1 MPPPTITVAISE
13 EFFDALLALPRN
25 DQRRVKAFIREFR
38 ANPKA
43 PGINYERINQAAD
56 PKMRSARVND
66 DFRCILLA
74 PEAGNVYILLWVD
87 HHDDAYTWARRRRA
101 AIHPQT
107 GALQLFEV
115 TSLEAGAPRHEPRAK
130 AVESAA
136 PPLFVALDDETLSN
150 LGVPEA
156 TLPLVRAM
164 DNAAALEAI
173 RGRLPAEAY
182 EALTLLSLG
191 FPLDEVLESRQAP
204 ALVID
209 PDDYAAALRHPDSRR
224 RFQLLTDDEALE
236 AILGGTIAAWR
247 TFLHP
252 SQRELVERNFSGP
265 AYLTGG
271 AGTGKTVVLMHRARH
286 LASRTFPDPDARILV
301 LTYTKTL
308 AGLISDGLDA
318 ICGPERHRIQV
329 LHLHQWAR
337 DLTRGLGR
345 TYLYPRRSEEE
356 SCWSQGQAASAPSTF
371 DVAYMREEWEGVI
384 QAESITTLDEYM
396 ASPRVERSD
405 TLTAKDRESLWR
417 GFEAYRTALRA
428 LGGRDH
434 QTQLVEVLNLLPALR
449 HLFPYRAVLVD
460 EAQDM
465 GAIEWRIIRQ
475 IVPPAPNDLFIAGD
489 PHQRIFP
496 RSADLR
502 ACGIDVVGRT
512 FQLRLNYRTTLAIQR
527 WAVRSLAGHAVA
539 DLHGGF
545 GSLGGYK
552 PLRDGPQPE
561 VMAFASKDAE
571 TAHIV
576 SWVAEQSRHCERRAI
591 CVMAQHR
598 DALRTYR
605 DALAAA
611 GIPSVVLGNEEPAED
626 AVHLCSMRRA
636 KGLEF
641 KGVVLAGLDNASFP
655 PRAAGAALGKEEL
668 NRHRRLLYAAASRAR
683 DTLLVTCVGTPT
695 VLLGRSEREP

>member
-1 MPPPTITVAISE
+1 LAPPAITVAISE

-38 ANPKA
+38 TNPKA

-107 GALQLFEV
+107 GALHLFEV
-115 TSLEAGAPRHEPRAK
+115 TSPGETPPRHEPRVK
-130 AVESAA
+130 AVEAA
-136 PPLFVALDDETLSN
+136 TPPLFAALDDTTLSG
-150 LGVPEA
+150 LGVPA
-156 TLPLVRAM
+156 PSLPLVRAL

-236 AILGGTIAAWR
+236 AVLDGTIAAWR

-252 SQRELVERNFSGP
+252 SQQELVERGFSGP
-265 AYLTGG
+265 VYLTGG

-286 LASRTFPDPDARILV
+286 LASRTFTDPEDRILV

-318 ICGPERHRIQV
+318 ICGPDRYRIQV
-329 LHLHQWAR
+329 MHLHQWAR

-345 TYLYPRRSEEE
+345 TYVHPRRDEED
-356 SCWSQGQAASAPSTF
+356 SCWSTGLAAIAPSTF

-384 QAESITTLDEYM
+384 QAESITSLDEYL

-405 TLTAKDRESLWR
+405 TLSAEARASLWS
-417 GFEAYRTALRA
+417 GFEAYRAALRA

-434 QTQLVEVLNLLPALR
+434 QTQLVEALNLLPALR
-449 HLFPYRAVLVD
+449 HLFPFRTVLVD

-465 GAIEWRIIRQ
+465 GGIEWRIIRQ

-502 ACGIDVVGRT
+502 ACGIDVIGRT

-527 WAVRSLAGHAVA
+527 WAVRSLAGHAVP

-552 PLRDGPQPE
+552 PLRDGPRPE
-561 VMAFASKDAE
+561 VIAFESGEAE

-576 SWVAEQSRHCERRAI
+576 TWVAEQSRHCERRAI

-598 DALRTYR
+598 DALRAYR

-611 GIPSVVLGNEEPAED
+611 GIPSVVLGNEEASED
-626 AVHLCSMRRA
+626 AVQLCSMRRA

-641 KGVVLAGLDNASFP
+641 KCVVMAGLDEASFP
-655 PRAAGAALGKEEL
+655 PRAGGTSLGKEEV

-683 DTLLVTCVGTPT
+683 DSLLVTCVGPPT
-695 VLLGRSEREP
+695 SLLGNAE